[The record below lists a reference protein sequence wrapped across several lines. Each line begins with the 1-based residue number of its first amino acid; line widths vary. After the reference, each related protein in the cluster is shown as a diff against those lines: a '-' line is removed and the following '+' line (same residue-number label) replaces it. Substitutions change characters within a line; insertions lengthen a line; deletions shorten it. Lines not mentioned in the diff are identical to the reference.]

1 MKTRPLIRNAVVLGA
16 GVMLAL
22 LLAAASARS
31 QTPPRL
37 ALPID
42 CQPGNTCFVQN
53 YVDHWAGASA
63 AAPCRP
69 TTGFAPGLSR
79 SRRAKNAVR

>member
-37 ALPID
+37 ALPVGVRPSTRIE
-42 CQPGNTCFVQN
+42 P
-53 YVDHWAGASA
+53 AL
-63 AAPCRP
+63 APARLMMSLELRL
-69 TTGFAPGLSR
+69 TDQ
-79 SRRAKNAVR
+79 

>member
-53 YVDHWAGASA
+53 YVDHDPSS
-63 AAPCRP
+63 
-69 TTGFAPGLSR
+69 T
-79 SRRAKNAVR
+79 